1 MSRCRMLI
9 RRAGFTL
16 LEVMIALAILTSGLM
31 VLVDSQAYSVLMTK
45 ETDRLLVATMLAE
58 EKMGELQLLV
68 EKQGF
73 SDQDIEERGDFSDF
87 GTEGLLEDFQM
98 PDLDVDLGD
107 SLEDY
112 QWAYTLREVEISFPD
127 MGGAGEQ
134 LASSGYWGETND
146 EISSSSDESAPGL
159 SDMGIDSDVVTEM
172 LSPYFREVRVRVWW
186 GENEDDLDQVELVSH
201 VINPSGTIIPYGGG
215 SGETE

>member
-1 MSRCRMLI
+1 MSRCRI
-9 RRAGFTL
+9 FVRRAGFTL

-31 VLVDSQAYSVLMTK
+31 VLVDSQAYAVLMTK

-112 QWAYTLREVEISFPD
+112 QWAYTLREVEMSFPD

-134 LASSGYWGETND
+134 LASSGYWGDTND

>member
-1 MSRCRMLI
+1 MSRCRI
-9 RRAGFTL
+9 FVRRAGFTL